1 MRLDLAQRLPLE
13 PAHAGNAVR
22 PRSALELPQP
32 VELALVERDDELAAL
47 LVREAALREVGAQQ
61 ADAAAAELR
70 LERARRVVDAGV
82 DDAAV
87 AAGLV
92 ERQVVLLLQHGHR
105 RVGAQLGEPPRHREA
120 DDPGADD
127 PDPQRS
133 HWTTSVPL
141 RS

>member
-1 MRLDLAQRLPLE
+1 MPGTPFA
-13 PAHAGNAVR
+13 

-47 LVREAALREVGAQQ
+47 LVREPAPLDVGAQQ
-61 ADAAAAELR
+61 ADAAPAELR

-92 ERQVVLLLQHGHR
+92 ERQVVLLLQHRHR

-127 PDPQRS
+127 PDPR
-133 HWTTSVPL
+133 L
-141 RS
+141 RHGCSTKPIATVLVRV